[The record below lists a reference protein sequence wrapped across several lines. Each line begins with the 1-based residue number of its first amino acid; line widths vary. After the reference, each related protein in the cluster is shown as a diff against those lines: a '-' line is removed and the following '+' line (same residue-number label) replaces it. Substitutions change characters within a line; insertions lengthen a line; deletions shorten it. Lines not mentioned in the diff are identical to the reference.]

1 MKSDMTLWYNIGKH
15 ATVRSVSWLHITRT
29 LFSKVLNSDSV
40 PIDLSRLT
48 LMHKP
53 RQLLVPS
60 SRKETCIVQVKF
72 VHEGAGSESDSEL
85 EETSEEVIDM
95 YNESETFSFRHL
107 LYPNSEHPLIKQ
119 LNLSTS
125 VQDVFNFIREY
136 ECEFDGQLVSQAVIV
151 LWDLQKIF
159 YKVNILDSYQ
169 NEVINSLLNPYDIL
183 KNYISEVCGHD
194 DFKMLLHL
202 VDKQTGD
209 MSVEALTA
217 TLLYLNKM
225 GVSVDHPVM
234 QKLINRCESLVE
246 SCGPRFPLTALSRFT
261 VAVHSRRG
269 LWSVLISKTTLPRVL
284 AGIGMFNSE
293 GLSKVW
299 KHSMSLSIHNFQR
312 HC

>member
-1 MKSDMTLWYNIGKH
+1 MKSDMTFWYNIGRH
-15 ATVRSVSWLHITRT
+15 TSIRSVSWLQITRT
-29 LFSKVLNSDSV
+29 LFSKLLNADTV
-40 PIDLSRLT
+40 PKDLSRPT

-53 RQLLVPS
+53 RQLPIRH
-60 SRKETCIVQVKF
+60 SRKVMCIVQVKF

-85 EETSEEVIDM
+85 EETSEVIDL

-119 LNLSTS
+119 LNLSRS
-125 VQDVFNFIREY
+125 VQDVFNFIKKYEREL
-136 ECEFDGQLVSQAVIV
+136 DGQLVSQAVIV
-151 LWDLQKIF
+151 LWELQKIF
-159 YKVNILDSYQ
+159 YKVNILDLYQ

-194 DFKMLLHL
+194 DFKMLLQL

-209 MSVEALTA
+209 MSADALTA

-225 GVSVDHPVM
+225 GVGVDHPLM
-234 QKLINRCESLVE
+234 QKLINHCESMME

-284 AGIGMFNSE
+284 AGIGMFNAE
-293 GLSKVW
+293 DLSN
-299 KHSMSLSIHNFQR
+299 I
-312 HC
+312 